1 VLRRPFPTNVRQFQH
16 QFATEEACQEYL
28 GRLSLARGLR
38 MPAGSE
44 KPFYPRPPPANRP
57 RATKRPGALGLPEPR
72 TGRPM
77 TGRIVRIM
85 PGHGQG
91 YIRLEDDRDVFFDRR
106 DLVRVVLYDLEIGDL
121 VAFELIDDRVSGPRA
136 TQVRKRRGK

>member
-1 VLRRPFPTNVRQFQH
+1 
-16 QFATEEACQEYL
+16 
-28 GRLSLARGLR
+28 
-38 MPAGSE
+38 
-44 KPFYPRPPPANRP
+44 
-57 RATKRPGALGLPEPR
+57 
-72 TGRPM
+72 M